1 MKREGLF
8 CALQPTAK
16 IASAMNKPVL
26 VQGLHS
32 KLVVTTA
39 LILTFSPGEKGQ
51 RLHASLYAI
60 MRRANP
66 DMV

>member
-1 MKREGLF
+1 MGGQWLGHQSQIMSSYWPKSVE
-8 CALQPTAK
+8 
-16 IASAMNKPVL
+16 
-26 VQGLHS
+26 

-60 MRRANP
+60 MRHANP